1 MSNYRLRLAQLALEN
16 MPFPLHQTR
25 TVLDLHAADGA
36 TAQYLQY
43 FMPYSTVFGLTTGSP
58 NQELAACGQR
68 YLAALPSGFQCD
80 CVVAIVEPSQPI
92 EATLKAVRG
101 VTARWELI
109 LAPWHAAQTVDWQS
123 LGYQAHNEITEE
135 PDDGVI
141 VVAVRDREAQPQA
154 DAPPRVLIAAPV
166 RQKPVILQHFL
177 DGLQRLDT
185 TGLEVAYLFVD
196 NNDDPQASQM
206 LNAFARQVNAP
217 VYRVRIPVA
226 EPYRRT
232 ETHHHWT
239 ESLVWR
245 LAAIK
250 DGTLHAALQHGYDY
264 ALLVDSDLVLHPQT
278 LRRMAGC
285 QRDILSQVFWTVWSH
300 DKPPLPNVWYAD
312 HYTLYRVRR
321 GQTLEHAEQVR
332 RTEAFLSALAFYPGV
347 YRVSGLGAC
356 TLIARRAIEAGVR
369 FSELRGSLHAG
380 EDRHFCLRAEALGL
394 RLFADTTLP
403 PLHLYR
409 ESELPRVAGYWKLV
423 GAGLRGAE
431 LNRAMFELL
440 LGRALQVA

>member
-1 MSNYRLRLAQLALEN
+1 MHTDRLRRAQLALEN

-36 TAQYLQY
+36 TTQYLQY
-43 FMPYSTVFGLTTGSP
+43 FMPYSTVFGLTKDSP
-58 NQELAACGQR
+58 NRALAACGQR
-68 YLAALPSGFQCD
+68 YLTALPSGFQCD
-80 CVVAIVEPSQPI
+80 CVVAIAEPSQPI
-92 EATLKAVRG
+92 EATLEAVRG
-101 VTARWELI
+101 VAARWELI
-109 LAPWHAAQTVDWQS
+109 VASWQTAQAVDWQS
-123 LGYQAHNEITEE
+123 LGYQAHYEITEE
-135 PDDGVI
+135 PDDGVM
-141 VVAVRDREAQPQA
+141 VVAVRDRAATLHA
-154 DAPPRVLIAAPV
+154 DAPPRVLIASPV

-177 DGLQRLDT
+177 EGLQRLDT

-206 LNAFARQVNAP
+206 LRAFAGQVNAP
-217 VYRVRIPVA
+217 VHRLRVPTA
-226 EPYRRT
+226 EPYQRT
-232 ETHHHWT
+232 ETQHYWT

-250 DGTLHAALQHGYDY
+250 DGILHAALQHGYDY
-264 ALLVDSDLVLHPQT
+264 AFLVDSDLVLHPQT
-278 LRRMAGC
+278 LRHMVGC
-285 QRDILSQVFWTVWSH
+285 QREILSQVFWTVWSH

-321 GQTLEHAEQVR
+321 GQTLEHDEKVR

-356 TLIARRAIEAGVR
+356 TLIARRAIEAGVN

-380 EDRHFCLRAEALGL
+380 EDRHFCLRAEALGF

-409 ESELPRVAGYWKLV
+409 ESELPRVEAYWKLV
-423 GAGLRGAE
+423 ESGTQGAAF
-431 LNRAMFELL
+431 NRAMFELL
-440 LGRALQVA
+440 LGRTRQVA